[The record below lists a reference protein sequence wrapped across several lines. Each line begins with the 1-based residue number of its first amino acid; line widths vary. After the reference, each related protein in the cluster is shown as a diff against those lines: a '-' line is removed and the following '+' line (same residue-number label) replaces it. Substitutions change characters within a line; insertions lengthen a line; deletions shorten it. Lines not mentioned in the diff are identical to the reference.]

1 MSNKGK
7 NKKKLNLRS
16 SLLVLLLIAILLIA
30 STYAWFT
37 ANTVVTIS
45 TLNVHVETKGGLQIS
60 ADGINWK
67 TVLSN
72 DDIAPDKLTTTY
84 AGNVNQIPTILEP
97 VSTTGN
103 VAGGR
108 MDMFYGVV
116 TAATAENVGA
126 DIKLGDFTL
135 TTSKETDTQGTTGK
149 YIVFDAFLKVDK
161 EQTLSLTNKSDVKAD
176 TAEGQDRGLK
186 NAARVAFVPSTEVAA
201 DGADK
206 ATIQGLVPDG
216 KACIW
221 EPNDDVHT
229 AAAVSAASSIYGQT
243 TSKTGAAPLPYY
255 GVKAEIKKPVP
266 LNSTAE
272 ASFAKVTPSIQ
283 TTESNKDTKEV
294 FGLKKGITKVR
305 IYMWVDGQD
314 VDCENNASGSDITY
328 DVQFSIPA

>member
-1 MSNKGK
+1 MSNKGR

-45 TLNVHVETKGGLQIS
+45 TLNVHVEAKGGLQIS

-72 DDIAPDKLTTTY
+72 DDIAPDKLTTY
-84 AGNVNQIPTILEP
+84 AGNVNQIPTKLEP

-103 VAGGR
+103 VAEGK

-116 TAATAENVGA
+116 TAAAAA
-126 DIKLGDFTL
+126 DDAAGIKLGDFTL
-135 TTSKETDTQGTTGK
+135 TTSKQVDTKGTTGK

-161 EQTLSLTNKSDVKAD
+161 DQTLSLTKNSDVKAD
-176 TAEGQDRGLK
+176 TVNSEDRGLK
-186 NAARVAFVPSTEVAA
+186 NAARVAFVPSTSVAA
-201 DGADK
+201 DGAETT
-206 ATIQGLVPDG
+206 AIQSLVPDG

-229 AAAVSAASSIYGQT
+229 AAAVSAASSIYGKT
-243 TSKTGAAPLPYY
+243 TTTTGATPLSYY
-255 GVKAEIKKPVP
+255 GVKAEISTPVP
-266 LNSTAE
+266 LNSKAE
-272 ASFAKVTPSIQ
+272 ASFAEVKPSIQ
-283 TTESNKDTKEV
+283 TKEGNDAVNKVCD
-294 FGLKKGITKVR
+294 LKKGITKVR
-305 IYMWVDGQD
+305 IYMWVEGQD

>member
-1 MSNKGK
+1 MSNKGR

-45 TLNVHVETKGGLQIS
+45 TLNVNVAAKGGLQIS

-72 DDIAPDKLTTTY
+72 DDIAPDKLKTY
-84 AGNVNQIPTILEP
+84 ESNVNQIPTTLEP

-103 VAGGR
+103 VTGGR

-116 TAATAENVGA
+116 TAATVA
-126 DIKLGDFTL
+126 DDTTGIKLGDFTL

-161 EQTLSLTNKSDVKAD
+161 EQTLSLTNNSAVKAD
-176 TAEGQDRGLK
+176 TAKGDDRGLK
-186 NAARVAFVPSTEVAA
+186 NAARVAFVPSNSVA
-201 DGADK
+201 DGTETN
-206 ATIQGLVPDG
+206 TIQSLVPG
-216 KACIW
+216 GTAYIW
-221 EPNDDVHT
+221 EPNYNVHT
-229 AAAVSAASSIYGQT
+229 AAAVSAASSIYGQKTAT
-243 TSKTGAAPLPYY
+243 TDENPLPYY
-255 GVKAEIKKPVP
+255 GVKDETKKPVP
-266 LNSTAE
+266 LNSKDE
-272 ASFAKVTPSIQ
+272 ASFAVVTPSIQ
-283 TTESNKDTKEV
+283 TKEANDETKTV
-294 FGLKKGITKVR
+294 CNLSKGITKVR
-305 IYMWVDGQD
+305 IYMWIEGQD
-314 VDCENNASGSDITY
+314 VDVENNASGSDITY

>member
-1 MSNKGK
+1 MSNKGR

-45 TLNVHVETKGGLQIS
+45 TLNVHVEAKGGLQIS

-72 DDIAPDKLTTTY
+72 EDIVPDALTTTY
-84 AGNVNQIPTILEP
+84 AGNVNQIPTTLEP

-149 YIVFDAFLKVDK
+149 YIVFDAFLKVDTN
-161 EQTLSLTNKSDVKAD
+161 QPLSLTKNSGVKAD
-176 TAEGQDRGLK
+176 TASDDRGLK
-186 NAARVAFVPSTEVAA
+186 NAARVAFVPSTDVAA
-201 DGADK
+201 DGASTD
-206 ATIQGLVPDG
+206 AIQGLVPG
-216 KACIW
+216 GTAYIW
-221 EPNDDVHT
+221 EPNYNVHT
-229 AAAVSAASSIYGQT
+229 AAAVSAASSIYGQKTAT
-243 TSKTGAAPLPYY
+243 TDENPLPYY
-255 GVKAEIKKPVP
+255 GVKDETKKPVP
-266 LNSTAE
+266 LNSKDE
-272 ASFAKVTPSIQ
+272 ASFAVVTPSIQ
-283 TTESNKDTKEV
+283 TKEANDETKTV
-294 FGLKKGITKVR
+294 CNLSKGITKVR
-305 IYMWVDGQD
+305 IYMWVEGQD

-328 DVQFSIPA
+328 DVQFSIPT

>member
-45 TLNVHVETKGGLQIS
+45 TLNVHVEAKGGLQIS

-72 DDIAPDKLTTTY
+72 DDIAPDKLTTY

-103 VAGGR
+103 VTDGK

-116 TAATAENVGA
+116 TAATAA
-126 DIKLGDFTL
+126 DDTAGIKLGDFTL
-135 TTSKETDTQGTTGK
+135 TTSKQVDTKGTTGK

-161 EQTLSLTNKSDVKAD
+161 DQTLSLTKNSDVKAD
-176 TAEGQDRGLK
+176 TAKSEDRGLK
-186 NAARVAFVPSTEVAA
+186 NAARVAFVPSTSVAA
-201 DGADK
+201 DGAETT
-206 ATIQGLVPDG
+206 AIQSLVPDG

-243 TSKTGAAPLPYY
+243 TSTTGAAPLSYY
-255 GVKAEIKKPVP
+255 GVKAEISTPVP
-266 LNSTAE
+266 LNSKAE
-272 ASFAKVTPSIQ
+272 ASFAEVKPSIQ
-283 TTESNKDTKEV
+283 TKEGNDAVNKVCD
-294 FGLKKGITKVR
+294 LKKGITKVR

>member
-45 TLNVHVETKGGLQIS
+45 TLNVNVAAKGGLQIS

-72 DDIAPDKLTTTY
+72 DDIAPDKLKTY
-84 AGNVNQIPTILEP
+84 ESNVNQIPTTLEP

-103 VAGGR
+103 VTGGR

-116 TAATAENVGA
+116 TAATVA
-126 DIKLGDFTL
+126 DDTTGIKLGDFTL

-161 EQTLSLTNKSDVKAD
+161 EQTLSLTNNSAVKAD
-176 TAEGQDRGLK
+176 TAKGDDRGLK
-186 NAARVAFVPSTEVAA
+186 NAARVAFVPSNSVA
-201 DGADK
+201 DGTETN
-206 ATIQGLVPDG
+206 TIQSLVPG
-216 KACIW
+216 GTAYIW
-221 EPNDDVHT
+221 EPNYNVHT
-229 AAAVSAASSIYGQT
+229 AAAVSAASSIYGQKTAT
-243 TSKTGAAPLPYY
+243 TDENPLPYY
-255 GVKAEIKKPVP
+255 GVKDETKKPVP
-266 LNSTAE
+266 LNSKDE
-272 ASFAKVTPSIQ
+272 ASFAVVTPSIQ
-283 TTESNKDTKEV
+283 TKEANDETKTV
-294 FGLKKGITKVR
+294 CNLSKGITKVR
-305 IYMWVDGQD
+305 IYMWIDGQD

>member
-45 TLNVHVETKGGLQIS
+45 TLNVHVEAKGGLQIS

-72 DDIAPDKLTTTY
+72 EDIAPDTLTTY
-84 AGNVNQIPTILEP
+84 AGNVNQIPTTLEP

-103 VAGGR
+103 VAEGK

-116 TAATAENVGA
+116 TAAAAA
-126 DIKLGDFTL
+126 DDAAGIKIGDFTL
-135 TTSKETDTQGTTGK
+135 TTSKQVDTKGTTGK

-161 EQTLSLTNKSDVKAD
+161 DQTLSLTKNSDVKAD
-176 TAEGQDRGLK
+176 TAKSEDRGLK
-186 NAARVAFVPSTEVAA
+186 NAARVAFVPSTDVAA
-201 DGADK
+201 DGAETT
-206 ATIQGLVPDG
+206 TIQSLVPNG

-229 AAAVSAASSIYGQT
+229 AAAVSAASSIYGKT
-243 TSKTGAAPLPYY
+243 TTQTGAKPLPYY
-255 GVKAEIKKPVP
+255 GVKAETAKPVP
-266 LNSTAE
+266 LNSTDS
-272 ASFAKVTPSIQ
+272 ASFAEVTPSIQ
-283 TTESNKDTKEV
+283 TKAANDAINKVCD
-294 FGLKKGITKVR
+294 LKKGITKVR

-328 DVQFSIPA
+328 DVQFSIPG

>member
-1 MSNKGK
+1 MSNKGR

-45 TLNVHVETKGGLQIS
+45 TLNVHVEAKGGLQIS

-72 DDIAPDKLTTTY
+72 DDIAPDKLTTY
-84 AGNVNQIPTILEP
+84 AGNVNQIPTTLEP

-103 VAGGR
+103 VAKGK

-116 TAATAENVGA
+116 TAAAAA
-126 DIKLGDFTL
+126 DDAAGIKLGDFTL
-135 TTSKETDTQGTTGK
+135 TASKETDTQGTTGK

-161 EQTLSLTNKSDVKAD
+161 NQPLALTENSDVKAD
-176 TAEGQDRGLK
+176 PAKGDDRGLK
-186 NAARVAFVPSTEVAA
+186 NAARVAFVPSTKVAA
-201 DGADK
+201 DGDDT
-206 ATIQGLVPDG
+206 ATIQGLTPDG
-216 KACIW
+216 TACIW
-221 EPNDDVHT
+221 EPNYDVHT
-229 AAAVSAASSIYGQT
+229 AAAVSAAKSIYGQDPKT
-243 TSKTGAAPLPYY
+243 TDADPLPYY

-266 LNSTAE
+266 LNSKDS
-272 ASFAKVTPSIQ
+272 ASFAEVTPSIRTKQ
-283 TTESNKDTKEV
+283 ANDAENKVCD
-294 FGLKKGITKVR
+294 LSKGITKVR

-328 DVQFSIPA
+328 DVQFSIPT

>member
-45 TLNVHVETKGGLQIS
+45 TLNVHVEAKGGLQIS

-72 DDIAPDKLTTTY
+72 EDIAPDTLTTY
-84 AGNVNQIPTILEP
+84 AGNVNQIPTTLEP

-103 VAGGR
+103 VTDGK

-116 TAATAENVGA
+116 TAADAA
-126 DIKLGDFTL
+126 DDAAGIKLGDFTL
-135 TTSKETDTQGTTGK
+135 TTSKQVDTKGTTGK

-161 EQTLSLTNKSDVKAD
+161 DQTLSLTKNSDVKAN
-176 TAEGQDRGLK
+176 TAKSEDRGLK
-186 NAARVAFVPSTEVAA
+186 NAARVAFVPSTDVAA
-201 DGADK
+201 DGAETT
-206 ATIQGLVPDG
+206 TIQSLVPNG

-221 EPNDDVHT
+221 EPNYDVHT
-229 AAAVSAASSIYGQT
+229 AAAVSAASSIYGKT
-243 TSKTGAAPLPYY
+243 TTQTGATPLPYY
-255 GVKAEIKKPVP
+255 GVKAETAKPVP
-266 LNSTAE
+266 LNSKDT
-272 ASFAKVTPSIQ
+272 ASFAEVTPSIQ
-283 TTESNKDTKEV
+283 TKAANDATNKVCD
-294 FGLKKGITKVR
+294 LKKGITKVR

-328 DVQFSIPA
+328 DVQFSIPG

>member
-45 TLNVHVETKGGLQIS
+45 TLNVHVEAKGGLQIS

-72 DDIAPDKLTTTY
+72 DDIAPDKLTTY
-84 AGNVNQIPTILEP
+84 AANVNQIPTILEP

-108 MDMFYGVV
+108 MDMFYGTV
-116 TAATAENVGA
+116 TAAAAADDTAG
-126 DIKLGDFTL
+126 IKLGDFTL

-161 EQTLSLTNKSDVKAD
+161 NQPLALTENSDVKAD
-176 TAEGQDRGLK
+176 PAKGDDRGLK
-186 NAARVAFVPSTEVAA
+186 NAARVAFVPSTKVAA
-201 DGADK
+201 DGDDT
-206 ATIQGLVPDG
+206 ATIQGLTPDG
-216 KACIW
+216 TACIW
-221 EPNDDVHT
+221 EPNYDVHT
-229 AAAVSAASSIYGQT
+229 AAAVSAAASIYGKT
-243 TSKTGAAPLPYY
+243 TTQTGATPLSYH
-255 GVKAEIKKPVP
+255 GVKAAISTPVP
-266 LNSTAE
+266 LNSKAE
-272 ASFAKVTPSIQ
+272 ASFAEVKPSIQ
-283 TTESNKDTKEV
+283 TKEGNDAVNKVCD
-294 FGLKKGITKVR
+294 LKKGITKVR
-305 IYMWVDGQD
+305 IYMWVEGQD

>member
-1 MSNKGK
+1 MSNKGR

-45 TLNVHVETKGGLQIS
+45 TLNVHVEAKGGLQIS

-72 DDIAPDKLTTTY
+72 DDIAPDKLTTY
-84 AGNVNQIPTILEP
+84 AANVNQIPETLEP

-103 VAGGR
+103 VAEGK

-116 TAATAENVGA
+116 TAATVASDG
-126 DIKLGDFTL
+126 IKLGDFTL
-135 TTSKETDTQGTTGK
+135 TTTKETDTHGTTGK
-149 YIVFDAFLKVDK
+149 YIVFDAFLKVD
-161 EQTLSLTNKSDVKAD
+161 EDQTLSLTKNSDVKAD
-176 TAEGQDRGLK
+176 TAKSEDRGLK
-186 NAARVAFVPSTEVAA
+186 NAARVAFVPSTSVAA
-201 DGADK
+201 DGAETT
-206 ATIQGLVPDG
+206 TIQSLVPDG
-216 KACIW
+216 TACIW

-243 TSKTGAAPLPYY
+243 TTTTGATPLSYY
-255 GVKAEIKKPVP
+255 GVKAEIAKPVP
-266 LNSTAE
+266 LNSKDT
-272 ASFAKVTPSIQ
+272 ASFAEVTPSIR
-283 TTESNKDTKEV
+283 TKASNDASNKV
-294 FGLKKGITKVR
+294 FDLKKGITKVR

-328 DVQFSIPA
+328 DVQFSITE

>member
-1 MSNKGK
+1 MSNKGR

-45 TLNVHVETKGGLQIS
+45 TLNVHVEAKGGLQIS

-72 DDIAPDKLTTTY
+72 DDIAPDKLTTY

-103 VAGGR
+103 VTDGK

-116 TAATAENVGA
+116 TAATAA
-126 DIKLGDFTL
+126 DDTAGIKLGDFTL
-135 TTSKETDTQGTTGK
+135 TTSKQVDTKGTTGK

-161 EQTLSLTNKSDVKAD
+161 DQTLSLTKNSDVKAD
-176 TAEGQDRGLK
+176 TAKSEDRGLK
-186 NAARVAFVPSTEVAA
+186 NAARVAFVPSTDVAA
-201 DGADK
+201 DGAETT
-206 ATIQGLVPDG
+206 TIQSLVPNG

-229 AAAVSAASSIYGQT
+229 AAAVSAASSIYGKT
-243 TSKTGAAPLPYY
+243 TTQTGATPLPYY
-255 GVKAEIKKPVP
+255 GVKAEISTPVP
-266 LNSTAE
+266 LNSKAE
-272 ASFAKVTPSIQ
+272 ASFAEVKPSIQ
-283 TTESNKDTKEV
+283 TKAANDAINKVCD
-294 FGLKKGITKVR
+294 LKKGITKVR

-328 DVQFSIPA
+328 DVQFSIPG

>member
-1 MSNKGK
+1 MSNKGR

-45 TLNVHVETKGGLQIS
+45 TLNVHVEAKGGLQIS

-72 DDIAPDKLTTTY
+72 EDIAPDALTTTY
-84 AGNVNQIPTILEP
+84 AGNVNQIPEILEP

-103 VAGGR
+103 VTDGK

-116 TAATAENVGA
+116 TAATAA
-126 DIKLGDFTL
+126 DADAKIKLGDFTL
-135 TTSKETDTQGTTGK
+135 TTSKETDTRGTTGK
-149 YIVFDAFLKVDK
+149 YIVFDAFLKVDSDK
-161 EQTLSLTNKSDVKAD
+161 TLSLTENSDVKAD
-176 TAEGQDRGLK
+176 PAKGQDRGLK
-186 NAARVAFVPSTEVAA
+186 NAARVAFVPSTKVAA
-201 DGADK
+201 DGDPTS
-206 ATIQGLVPDG
+206 TIQNLVPNG

-229 AAAVSAASSIYGQT
+229 AAAVSAASSIYGQKTAT
-243 TSKTGAAPLPYY
+243 TDENPLPYY
-255 GVKAEIKKPVP
+255 GVKDETKKPVP
-266 LNSTAE
+266 LNSKDE
-272 ASFAKVTPSIQ
+272 ASFAVVTPSIQ
-283 TTESNKDTKEV
+283 TTEGNKDTKEV
-294 FGLKKGITKVR
+294 FGLTKGITKVR
-305 IYMWVDGQD
+305 IYMWIEGQD

>member
-45 TLNVHVETKGGLQIS
+45 TLNVHVEAKGGLQIS

-72 DDIAPDKLTTTY
+72 DDIAPDKLKTY
-84 AGNVNQIPTILEP
+84 AGNVNQIPTTLEP

-103 VAGGR
+103 VTDGK

-116 TAATAENVGA
+116 TAATAA
-126 DIKLGDFTL
+126 DDTAGIKLGDFTL
-135 TTSKETDTQGTTGK
+135 TTSKQVDTKGTTGK

-161 EQTLSLTNKSDVKAD
+161 DQTLSLTKNSDVKAD
-176 TAEGQDRGLK
+176 TAKSEDRGLK
-186 NAARVAFVPSTEVAA
+186 NAARVAFVPSTSVAA
-201 DGADK
+201 DGAETT
-206 ATIQGLVPDG
+206 AIQSLVPDG

-243 TSKTGAAPLPYY
+243 TSTTGAAPLSYY
-255 GVKAEIKKPVP
+255 GVKAEISTPVP
-266 LNSTAE
+266 LNSKAE
-272 ASFAKVTPSIQ
+272 ASFAEVKPSIQ
-283 TTESNKDTKEV
+283 TKEGNDAVNKVCD
-294 FGLKKGITKVR
+294 LKKGITKVR

>member
-1 MSNKGK
+1 MSNKGR

-45 TLNVHVETKGGLQIS
+45 TLNVHVEAKGGLQIS

-72 DDIAPDKLTTTY
+72 DDIAPDKLTTY
-84 AGNVNQIPTILEP
+84 ATNVNQIPTILEP

-116 TAATAENVGA
+116 TAATAEDVGA
-126 DIKLGDFTL
+126 GIKLGDFTL

-161 EQTLSLTNKSDVKAD
+161 DQTLSLTKNSDVKAD
-176 TAEGQDRGLK
+176 TAKSEDRGLK
-186 NAARVAFVPSTEVAA
+186 NAARVAFVPSTDVAA
-201 DGADK
+201 DGADT

-216 KACIW
+216 TACIW

-243 TSKTGAAPLPYY
+243 YIY
-255 GVKAEIKKPVP
+255 
-266 LNSTAE
+266 NWCSTT
-272 ASFAKVTPSIQ
+272 FI
-283 TTESNKDTKEV
+283 
-294 FGLKKGITKVR
+294 L
-305 IYMWVDGQD
+305 W
-314 VDCENNASGSDITY
+314 C
-328 DVQFSIPA
+328 

>member
-45 TLNVHVETKGGLQIS
+45 TLNVHVEAKGGLQIS

-72 DDIAPDKLTTTY
+72 DDIAPDKLTTY
-84 AGNVNQIPTILEP
+84 AANVNQIPEILEP

-103 VAGGR
+103 VTDGK

-116 TAATAENVGA
+116 TAATVA
-126 DIKLGDFTL
+126 DDTAGIKLGDFTL
-135 TTSKETDTQGTTGK
+135 TTSQQEDKKGTDGK

-161 EQTLSLTNKSDVKAD
+161 DQTLSLTKNSDVKAN
-176 TAEGQDRGLK
+176 TAKSEDRGLK
-186 NAARVAFVPSTEVAA
+186 NAARVAFVPSTSVAA
-201 DGADK
+201 DGD
-206 ATIQGLVPDG
+206 ATTVIQSLVPNG
-216 KACIW
+216 TACIW

-229 AAAVSAASSIYGQT
+229 AAAVSAASSIYNQPT
-243 TSKTGAAPLPYY
+243 TTTGAKPLSYH
-255 GVKAEIKKPVP
+255 GVKAAITKPVP

-272 ASFAKVTPSIQ
+272 ASFAEVKPSIQ
-283 TTESNKDTKEV
+283 TKEKNDAINKV
-294 FGLKKGITKVR
+294 FDLKKGITKVR
-305 IYMWVDGQD
+305 IYMWVEGQD

-328 DVQFSIPA
+328 DVQFSIPG

>member
-45 TLNVHVETKGGLQIS
+45 TLNVHVEAKGGLQIS

-72 DDIAPDKLTTTY
+72 EDIAPDTLTTY
-84 AGNVNQIPTILEP
+84 AGNENQIPTTLEP

-103 VAGGR
+103 VTDGK

-116 TAATAENVGA
+116 TAAAAA
-126 DIKLGDFTL
+126 DDAAGIKLGDFTL
-135 TTSKETDTQGTTGK
+135 TTSKQVDTKGTTGK

-161 EQTLSLTNKSDVKAD
+161 DQTLSLTKNSDVKAD
-176 TAEGQDRGLK
+176 TAKSEDRGLK
-186 NAARVAFVPSTEVAA
+186 NAARVAFVPSTSVAA
-201 DGADK
+201 DGAETT
-206 ATIQGLVPDG
+206 TIQSLVPDG

-229 AAAVSAASSIYGQT
+229 AAAVSAASSIYGLT
-243 TSKTGAAPLPYY
+243 TSTTGAAPLSYY
-255 GVKAEIKKPVP
+255 GVKAEIAKPVP
-266 LNSTAE
+266 LNSKDS
-272 ASFAKVTPSIQ
+272 ASFAEVTPSIQ
-283 TTESNKDTKEV
+283 TKEANDAINKVCD
-294 FGLKKGITKVR
+294 LKKGITKVR

>member
-1 MSNKGK
+1 MSNKGR

-45 TLNVHVETKGGLQIS
+45 TLNVHVEAKGGLQIS

-72 DDIAPDKLTTTY
+72 DDIAPDKLTTY
-84 AGNVNQIPTILEP
+84 AANVNQISETLEP

-103 VAGGR
+103 VTDGK

-116 TAATAENVGA
+116 TAAAAA
-126 DIKLGDFTL
+126 DDAAGIKLGDFTL
-135 TTSKETDTQGTTGK
+135 TTSKQVDTKGTTGK

-161 EQTLSLTNKSDVKAD
+161 DQTLSLTKNSDVKAD
-176 TAEGQDRGLK
+176 TANADRGLK
-186 NAARVAFVPSTEVAA
+186 NAARVAFVPSTSVAA
-201 DGADK
+201 DGAETT
-206 ATIQGLVPDG
+206 AIQSLVPDG

-229 AAAVSAASSIYGQT
+229 AAAVSAASSIYGKT
-243 TSKTGAAPLPYY
+243 TTQTGATPLPYY
-255 GVKAEIKKPVP
+255 GVKAEISTPVP
-266 LNSTAE
+266 LNSKAE
-272 ASFAKVTPSIQ
+272 ASFAEVKPSIQ
-283 TTESNKDTKEV
+283 TKEGNDAVNKVCD
-294 FGLKKGITKVR
+294 LKKGITKVR
-305 IYMWVDGQD
+305 IYMWVEGQD
-314 VDCENNASGSDITY
+314 VDCENNASG
-328 DVQFSIPA
+328 

>member
-45 TLNVHVETKGGLQIS
+45 TLNVHVEAKGGLQIS

-72 DDIAPDKLTTTY
+72 EDINPDTLTAY
-84 AGNVNQIPTILEP
+84 SGNVNQIPTTLEP

-103 VAGGR
+103 VTEGK

-135 TTSKETDTQGTTGK
+135 TTSKQVDTKGTTGK

-161 EQTLSLTNKSDVKAD
+161 DQALSLTKNSDVKAN
-176 TAEGQDRGLK
+176 TAKVADSGLK
-186 NAARVAFVPSTEVAA
+186 NAARVAFVPSTSVVA
-201 DGADK
+201 DGAETT
-206 ATIQGLVPDG
+206 AIQSLVPDG

-243 TSKTGAAPLPYY
+243 TSTTGAAPLSYY
-255 GVKAEIKKPVP
+255 GVKAEISTPVP
-266 LNSTAE
+266 LNSKAE
-272 ASFAKVTPSIQ
+272 ASFAEVKPSIQ
-283 TTESNKDTKEV
+283 TKEGNDAVNKVCD
-294 FGLKKGITKVR
+294 LKKGITKVR
-305 IYMWVDGQD
+305 IYMWVEGQD

>member
-1 MSNKGK
+1 MSNKGR

-45 TLNVHVETKGGLQIS
+45 TLNVHVEAKGGLQIS

-72 DDIAPDKLTTTY
+72 EDIAPDALKTTY
-84 AGNVNQIPTILEP
+84 AGNVNQIPEILEP

-103 VAGGR
+103 VTDGK

-116 TAATAENVGA
+116 TAAAAA
-126 DIKLGDFTL
+126 DDDAKIKLGDFTL

-149 YIVFDAFLKVDK
+149 YIVFDAFLKVDTN
-161 EQTLSLTNKSDVKAD
+161 QPLSLTKNSDVKAD
-176 TAEGQDRGLK
+176 PAKGDDRGLK
-186 NAARVAFVPSTEVAA
+186 NAARVAFVPSTDVAA
-201 DGADK
+201 DGA
-206 ATIQGLVPDG
+206 ATDAIQGLVPNG
-216 KACIW
+216 TACIW

-229 AAAVSAASSIYGQT
+229 AAAVSAASSIYGKKT
-243 TSKTGAAPLPYY
+243 TTTKADPLPYY
-255 GVKAEIKKPVP
+255 GVKAVTAKPVP
-266 LNSTAE
+266 LNSTDE
-272 ASFAKVTPSIQ
+272 ASFAEVTPSIQ
-283 TTESNKDTKEV
+283 TKEANEAENKVCD
-294 FGLKKGITKVR
+294 LKKGITKVR

-328 DVQFSIPA
+328 DVQFSIPT

>member
-45 TLNVHVETKGGLQIS
+45 TLNVHVEAKGGLQIS

-72 DDIAPDKLTTTY
+72 DDIAPDKLTTY
-84 AGNVNQIPTILEP
+84 AANVNQIPEILEP

-103 VAGGR
+103 VTDGK

-135 TTSKETDTQGTTGK
+135 TTSKQVDTKGTTGK

-161 EQTLSLTNKSDVKAD
+161 NQPLALTENSDVKAD
-176 TAEGQDRGLK
+176 PAKGDDRGLK
-186 NAARVAFVPSTEVAA
+186 NAARVAFVPSTKVAA
-201 DGADK
+201 DGDDT
-206 ATIQGLVPDG
+206 ATIQGLTPDG
-216 KACIW
+216 TACIW

-243 TSKTGAAPLPYY
+243 TSTTGAAPLSYY
-255 GVKAEIKKPVP
+255 GVKAEIAKPVP
-266 LNSTAE
+266 LNSKAE
-272 ASFAKVTPSIQ
+272 ASFAEVKPSIQ
-283 TTESNKDTKEV
+283 TKEANDAVNKVCD
-294 FGLKKGITKVR
+294 LKKGITKVR
-305 IYMWVDGQD
+305 IYMWVEGQD

>member
-45 TLNVHVETKGGLQIS
+45 TLNVHVEAKGGLQIS

-72 DDIAPDKLTTTY
+72 DDIAPDKLTTY
-84 AGNVNQIPTILEP
+84 AANVNQIPEILEP

-103 VAGGR
+103 VTDGK

-116 TAATAENVGA
+116 TAATVASDG
-126 DIKLGDFTL
+126 IKLGDFTL
-135 TTSKETDTQGTTGK
+135 TTTKETDKHGTTGK
-149 YIVFDAFLKVDK
+149 YIVFDAFLKVDTN
-161 EQTLSLTNKSDVKAD
+161 QPLSLTKNSGVKAD
-176 TAEGQDRGLK
+176 TASDDRGLK
-186 NAARVAFVPSTEVAA
+186 NAARVAFVPSTKVAA
-201 DGADK
+201 DGDPTS
-206 ATIQGLVPDG
+206 TIQNLVPNG

-229 AAAVSAASSIYGQT
+229 APAVSAAKSIYGLDT
-243 TSKTGAAPLPYY
+243 TPTSAAPLPYY
-255 GVKAEIKKPVP
+255 GVKAVTKKPVP
-266 LNSTAE
+266 LNSKDE
-272 ASFAKVTPSIQ
+272 ASFAVVTPSIQ
-283 TTESNKDTKEV
+283 TTEGNKDTKEV
-294 FGLKKGITKVR
+294 FGLTKGITKVR
-305 IYMWVDGQD
+305 IYMWIEGQD

>member
-1 MSNKGK
+1 MSNKGR

-45 TLNVHVETKGGLQIS
+45 TLNVHVEAKGGLQIS

-72 DDIAPDKLTTTY
+72 DDIAPDKLTTY
-84 AGNVNQIPTILEP
+84 AGNVNQIPTTLEP

-103 VAGGR
+103 VAEGK

-116 TAATAENVGA
+116 TAATAA
-126 DIKLGDFTL
+126 DDTAGIKLGDFTL
-135 TTSKETDTQGTTGK
+135 TTSKQVDTKGTTGK

-161 EQTLSLTNKSDVKAD
+161 DQTLSLTKNSDVKAD
-176 TAEGQDRGLK
+176 TAKSEDRGLK
-186 NAARVAFVPSTEVAA
+186 NAARVAFVPSTSVAA
-201 DGADK
+201 DGAETT
-206 ATIQGLVPDG
+206 TIQSLVPNG
-216 KACIW
+216 EACIW

-229 AAAVSAASSIYGQT
+229 AAAVSAASSIYGKT
-243 TSKTGAAPLPYY
+243 TTTTGATPLSYY
-255 GVKAEIKKPVP
+255 GVKAEISTPVP
-266 LNSTAE
+266 LNSKAE
-272 ASFAKVTPSIQ
+272 ASFAEVKPSIQ
-283 TTESNKDTKEV
+283 TKEGNDAVNKVCD
-294 FGLKKGITKVR
+294 LKKGITKVR
-305 IYMWVDGQD
+305 IYMWVEGQD

-328 DVQFSIPA
+328 DVQFSIPS

>member
-1 MSNKGK
+1 MSNKGR

-45 TLNVHVETKGGLQIS
+45 TLNVNVAAKGGLQIS

-72 DDIAPDKLTTTY
+72 DDIAPDKLKTY
-84 AGNVNQIPTILEP
+84 ESNVNQIPTTLEP

-103 VAGGR
+103 VTGGR

-116 TAATAENVGA
+116 TAATVA
-126 DIKLGDFTL
+126 DDTTGIKLGDFTL

-161 EQTLSLTNKSDVKAD
+161 EQTLSLTNNSAVKAD
-176 TAEGQDRGLK
+176 TAKGDDRGLK
-186 NAARVAFVPSTEVAA
+186 NAARVAFVPSNSVA
-201 DGADK
+201 DGTETN
-206 ATIQGLVPDG
+206 TIQSLVPG
-216 KACIW
+216 GTAYIW
-221 EPNDDVHT
+221 EPNYNVHT
-229 AAAVSAASSIYGQT
+229 AAAVSAASSIYGQKTAT
-243 TSKTGAAPLPYY
+243 TDENPLPYY
-255 GVKAEIKKPVP
+255 GVKDETKKPVP
-266 LNSTAE
+266 LNSKDE
-272 ASFAKVTPSIQ
+272 ASFAVVTPSIQ
-283 TTESNKDTKEV
+283 TKEANDETKTV
-294 FGLKKGITKVR
+294 CNLSKGITKVR
-305 IYMWVDGQD
+305 IYMWIDGQD

>member
-45 TLNVHVETKGGLQIS
+45 TLNVHVEAKGGLQIS

-72 DDIAPDKLTTTY
+72 DDIAPDKLTTY
-84 AGNVNQIPTILEP
+84 AANVNQIPTTLEP

-103 VAGGR
+103 VTDGK

-116 TAATAENVGA
+116 TAATVASDG
-126 DIKLGDFTL
+126 IKLGDFTL
-135 TTSKETDTQGTTGK
+135 TTTKETDKHGTTGK
-149 YIVFDAFLKVDK
+149 YIVFDAFLKVDTN
-161 EQTLSLTNKSDVKAD
+161 QPLSLTKNSGVKAD
-176 TAEGQDRGLK
+176 TASDDRGLK
-186 NAARVAFVPSTEVAA
+186 NAARVAFVPSTDVAA
-201 DGADK
+201 DGASTD
-206 ATIQGLVPDG
+206 AIQGLVPG
-216 KACIW
+216 GTAYIW
-221 EPNDDVHT
+221 EPNYNVHT
-229 AAAVSAASSIYGQT
+229 AAAVSAASSIYGQKTAT
-243 TSKTGAAPLPYY
+243 TDENPLPYY
-255 GVKAEIKKPVP
+255 GVKDETKKPVP
-266 LNSTAE
+266 LNSKDE
-272 ASFAKVTPSIQ
+272 ASFAVVTPSIQ
-283 TTESNKDTKEV
+283 TKEANDETKTV
-294 FGLKKGITKVR
+294 CNLSKGITKVR
-305 IYMWVDGQD
+305 IYMWIDGQD

>member
-45 TLNVHVETKGGLQIS
+45 TLNVHVEAKGGLQIS

-72 DDIAPDKLTTTY
+72 DDIAPDKLTTY
-84 AGNVNQIPTILEP
+84 AGNVNQIPTTLEP

-103 VAGGR
+103 VAEGK

-116 TAATAENVGA
+116 TAATAEDVDA
-126 DIKLGDFTL
+126 QIKLGDFTL
-135 TTSKETDTQGTTGK
+135 TASKQVDTKGTDGK

-161 EQTLSLTNKSDVKAD
+161 DQTLSLTRNSDVKAD
-176 TAEGQDRGLK
+176 TANADRGLK
-186 NAARVAFVPSTEVAA
+186 NAARVAFVPSTSVAA
-201 DGADK
+201 DGAETT
-206 ATIQGLVPDG
+206 AIQSLVPDG

-229 AAAVSAASSIYGQT
+229 AAAASAASSIYGQP
-243 TSKTGAAPLPYY
+243 TSTTGAAPLSYY
-255 GVKAEIKKPVP
+255 GVKAEITKPVP
-266 LNSTAE
+266 LNSKAE
-272 ASFAKVTPSIQ
+272 ASFAEVKPSIQ
-283 TTESNKDTKEV
+283 TKEANDAVNKVCD
-294 FGLKKGITKVR
+294 LKKGITKVR
-305 IYMWVDGQD
+305 IYMWVEGQD

>member
-161 EQTLSLTNKSDVKAD
+161 NQPLSLTENSDVKAD
-176 TAEGQDRGLK
+176 PAKGDDRGLK
-186 NAARVAFVPSTEVAA
+186 NAARVAFVPSTKVAA
-201 DGADK
+201 DGDDT
-206 ATIQGLVPDG
+206 ATIQGLTPDG
-216 KACIW
+216 TACIW

-229 AAAVSAASSIYGQT
+229 AAAVSAAKSIYGQD
-243 TSKTGAAPLPYY
+243 SKTAGADPLPYY
-255 GVKAEIKKPVP
+255 GVKAAIEKPVA
-266 LNSTAE
+266 LKSKDS
-272 ASFAKVTPSIQ
+272 ASFAEVTPSIRTKQ
-283 TTESNKDTKEV
+283 ANDTAYKV
-294 FGLKKGITKVR
+294 CDLSKGITKVR
-305 IYMWVDGQD
+305 IYMWVEGQD

-328 DVQFSIPA
+328 DVQFSITE

>member
-1 MSNKGK
+1 MSNKGR

-45 TLNVHVETKGGLQIS
+45 TLNVHVEAKGGLQIS

-72 DDIAPDKLTTTY
+72 EDIAPDALTTTY
-84 AGNVNQIPTILEP
+84 AGNVNQIPEILEP

-103 VAGGR
+103 VTDGR

-116 TAATAENVGA
+116 TAATAA
-126 DIKLGDFTL
+126 DADAKIKLGDFTL

-149 YIVFDAFLKVDK
+149 YIVFDAFLKVDSDK
-161 EQTLSLTNKSDVKAD
+161 TLSLTENSDVKAD
-176 TAEGQDRGLK
+176 PAKGPDRGLK
-186 NAARVAFVPSTEVAA
+186 NAARVAFVPSTDVAA
-201 DGADK
+201 DGAETK
-206 ATIQGLVPDG
+206 TIQDLVPNG

-229 AAAVSAASSIYGQT
+229 APAVSAAKSIYGLDT
-243 TSKTGAAPLPYY
+243 TPTSAAPLPYY
-255 GVKAEIKKPVP
+255 GVKAVTKKPVP
-266 LNSTAE
+266 LNSKDE

-283 TTESNKDTKEV
+283 TTEGNKDTKEV
-294 FGLKKGITKVR
+294 FGLTKGITKVR
-305 IYMWVDGQD
+305 IYMWIDGQD

-328 DVQFSIPA
+328 DVQFSITE

>member
-72 DDIAPDKLTTTY
+72 DDIAPDKLTTY
-84 AGNVNQIPTILEP
+84 AANVNQIPTILEP

-103 VAGGR
+103 VAKGK

-116 TAATAENVGA
+116 TAAAAA
-126 DIKLGDFTL
+126 DDAAGIKLGDFTL
-135 TTSKETDTQGTTGK
+135 TASKETDTQGTTGK

-161 EQTLSLTNKSDVKAD
+161 NQPLALTENSDVKAD
-176 TAEGQDRGLK
+176 PAKGDDRGLK
-186 NAARVAFVPSTEVAA
+186 NAARVAFVPSTKVAA

>member
-1 MSNKGK
+1 MSNKGR

-45 TLNVHVETKGGLQIS
+45 TLNVHVEAKGGLQIS

-72 DDIAPDKLTTTY
+72 DDIAPDKLTTY

-103 VAGGR
+103 VTDGK

-116 TAATAENVGA
+116 TAATAA
-126 DIKLGDFTL
+126 DDTAGIKLGDFTL
-135 TTSKETDTQGTTGK
+135 TTSKQVDTKGTTGK

-161 EQTLSLTNKSDVKAD
+161 DQTLSLTKNSDVKAD
-176 TAEGQDRGLK
+176 TAKSEDRGLK
-186 NAARVAFVPSTEVAA
+186 NAARVAFVPSTSVAA
-201 DGADK
+201 DGAETT
-206 ATIQGLVPDG
+206 AIQSLVPDG

-229 AAAVSAASSIYGQT
+229 AAAVSAASSIYGKT
-243 TSKTGAAPLPYY
+243 TTQTGATPLPYY
-255 GVKAEIKKPVP
+255 GVKAEISTPVP
-266 LNSTAE
+266 LNSKAE
-272 ASFAKVTPSIQ
+272 ASFAEVKPSIQ
-283 TTESNKDTKEV
+283 TKEGNDAVNKVCD
-294 FGLKKGITKVR
+294 LKKGITKVR
-305 IYMWVDGQD
+305 IYMWVEGQD
-314 VDCENNASGSDITY
+314 VDCENNASG
-328 DVQFSIPA
+328 

>member
-45 TLNVHVETKGGLQIS
+45 TLNVHVEAKGGLQIS

-72 DDIAPDKLTTTY
+72 DDIAPDKLTTY
-84 AGNVNQIPTILEP
+84 AGNVNQIPTTLEP

-116 TAATAENVGA
+116 TAAAAA
-126 DIKLGDFTL
+126 DDVAGIKLGDFTL

-149 YIVFDAFLKVDK
+149 YIVFDAFLKVDEAK
-161 EQTLSLTNKSDVKAD
+161 TLFLTKNSDVKAD
-176 TAEGQDRGLK
+176 TAKSEDRGLK
-186 NAARVAFVPSTEVAA
+186 NAARVAFVPSTDVAA
-201 DGADK
+201 DGAET
-206 ATIQGLVPDG
+206 ATIQGLDPNG
-216 KACIW
+216 TACIW

-229 AAAVSAASSIYGQT
+229 AAAVSAAKSIYGQDP
-243 TSKTGAAPLPYY
+243 KTDPLPYY
-255 GVKAEIKKPVP
+255 GVKAEIKTPVA
-266 LNSTAE
+266 LNSKDT
-272 ASFAKVTPSIQ
+272 ASFEEVTPSIR
-283 TTESNKDTKEV
+283 TKASNDASNKV
-294 FGLKKGITKVR
+294 FDLKKGITKVR

-328 DVQFSIPA
+328 DVQFSITE

>member
-1 MSNKGK
+1 MSNKGR

-45 TLNVHVETKGGLQIS
+45 TLNVHVEAKGGLQIS

-72 DDIAPDKLTTTY
+72 EDIAPDKLTTY
-84 AGNVNQIPTILEP
+84 AGNENQIPTTLEP

-103 VAGGR
+103 VAEGK

-135 TTSKETDTQGTTGK
+135 TTSKQVDTKGTTGK

-161 EQTLSLTNKSDVKAD
+161 DQALSLTENSDVKAD
-176 TAEGQDRGLK
+176 PAKGDDRGLK
-186 NAARVAFVPSTEVAA
+186 NAARVAFVPSTKVAA
-201 DGADK
+201 DGDDT
-206 ATIQGLVPDG
+206 ATIQGLTPDG
-216 KACIW
+216 TACIW
-221 EPNDDVHT
+221 EPNYDVHT

-272 ASFAKVTPSIQ
+272 ASFDKVTPSIQ

-305 IYMWVDGQD
+305 IYMWVEGQD

-328 DVQFSIPA
+328 DVQFSIPS

>member
-45 TLNVHVETKGGLQIS
+45 TLNVHVEAKGGLQIS

-72 DDIAPDKLTTTY
+72 DDIAPDKLTTY

-103 VAGGR
+103 VTDGK

-116 TAATAENVGA
+116 TAATAA
-126 DIKLGDFTL
+126 DDTAGIKLGDFTL
-135 TTSKETDTQGTTGK
+135 TTSKQVDTKGTTGK

-161 EQTLSLTNKSDVKAD
+161 DQTLSLTKNSDVKAD
-176 TAEGQDRGLK
+176 TAKSEDRGLK
-186 NAARVAFVPSTEVAA
+186 NAARVAFVPSTSVAA
-201 DGADK
+201 DGAETT
-206 ATIQGLVPDG
+206 TIQSLVPNG

-229 AAAVSAASSIYGQT
+229 AAAVSAASSIYGKT
-243 TSKTGAAPLPYY
+243 TTQTGATPLPYY
-255 GVKAEIKKPVP
+255 GVKAEISTPVP
-266 LNSTAE
+266 LNSKAE
-272 ASFAKVTPSIQ
+272 ASFAEVKPSIQ
-283 TTESNKDTKEV
+283 TKAANDAINKVCD
-294 FGLKKGITKVR
+294 LKKGITKVR

-328 DVQFSIPA
+328 DVQFSIPG